1 MRQFFILFFLFSML
15 GARSQST
22 TIVISQVYGGG
33 GNTGAP
39 FTTDYVELHNV
50 SGVSQSLSGLS
61 IQYASATSTGVWSG
75 VSALPAVSIPAGGYY
90 LIQMSGVGAVGS
102 SIPTP
107 DYVATP
113 SIAMSGTNGRVALI
127 NGTTAVSGC
136 PTGPSIID
144 LVGYGT
150 SVCFETSATGALSN
164 TTAAIRNNNG
174 CDETNNNS
182 TDFTVATPAPKNS
195 TSPAIVCGSIPVTP
209 TINTTS
215 ITAFGIVCV
224 GNTAGPNSFNVSG
237 TNLTAGNIVVG
248 PLSGYAFSLSS
259 TGPYSPS
266 INISQSGGALSTTTV
281 YVQFSPTVVQ
291 SYTGA
296 ISVSGGGA
304 SAVTVSVSGTGSGTL
319 TPAFNAIAPICQGQN
334 FTLPQ
339 TSLNGVSGTWSPAVN
354 NTNTTTYTF
363 TPNAGQCAVSTTITV
378 TVNTNVTP
386 TFNQVPPVCNGESF
400 TLPTTSLNGITGTW
414 SPLINNTATTTYTF
428 TPSVGQCALSA
439 NMTVDITPSTPT
451 VLTGDSSA
459 ITSKSVL
466 LNGEITYGGCTP
478 VTEYG
483 IEYSG
488 INAFPFGTGIRKPS
502 TTLTANAFSAG
513 IEGLVP
519 NTVYYY
525 RAYARNN
532 GGYAYGELKQ
542 FITAPI
548 PAGLTIYANPV
559 PRGSSVR
566 YSLSGIRPGHYALRI
581 FNQNG
586 QRVYQQ
592 DVITQVDFIDANFR
606 LPATMPMG
614 LYNFEVVQDGF
625 RIRKILMVQ

>member
-1 MRQFFILFFLFSML
+1 MRQLFILFFLLCTL
-15 GARSQST
+15 GAQSQST

-39 FTTDYVELHNV
+39 FTTDYVELHNI
-50 SGVSQSLSGLS
+50 SGIPQSLSGLS
-61 IQYASATSTGVWSG
+61 IQYASSTNTGLWTG
-75 VSALPAVSIPAGGYY
+75 ISALPAVSIPAGGYY
-90 LIQMSGVGAVGS
+90 LIQMSSAGAVGG

-136 PTGPSIID
+136 PAGPSVID

-150 SVCFETSATGALSN
+150 SVCFETAATGALSN

-182 TDFTVATPAPKNS
+182 SDFTVATPAPRNS
-195 TSPAIVCGSIPVTP
+195 ATSAIVCGSVPVTP
-209 TINTTS
+209 ILSTTS

-224 GNTAGPNSFNVSG
+224 GNTAGPNSFSVSG
-237 TNLTAGNIVVG
+237 TNLSASDIVVG

-259 TGPYSPS
+259 AGPFTSS
-266 INISQSGGALSTTTV
+266 VTISQSGGALAATTI
-281 YVQFSPTVVQ
+281 YVQFSPTAVQ
-291 SYTGA
+291 SYAGV

-304 SAVTVSVSGTGSGTL
+304 TTVNVSVSGTGSGTL
-319 TPAFNAIAPICQGQN
+319 TPTFNPIASVCQGQN

-354 NTNTTTYTF
+354 NSSTTTYTF
-363 TPNAGQCAVSTTITV
+363 TPNAGQCALTTTLTV
-378 TVNTNVTP
+378 AVNANLTP
-386 TFNQVPPVCNGESF
+386 TFNQIPPVCNGESF

-428 TPSVGQCALSA
+428 TPSVGQCALGA
-439 NMTVDITPSTPT
+439 NMTVEITPSTPT

-459 ITSKSVL
+459 ISSTSVL
-466 LNGEITYGGCTP
+466 LKGEITYGGCTP
-478 VTEYG
+478 VTEFG

-488 INAFPFGTGIRKPS
+488 INAFPAGTGIRKS
-502 TTLTANAFSAG
+502 SSILVANAFSVG
-513 IEGLVP
+513 VNGLVP

-532 GGYAYGELKQ
+532 GGFAYGELKQ

-592 DVITQVDFIDANFR
+592 DVITQVDFIDTNFR

-614 LYNFEVVQDGF
+614 LYNFEVVKEGF